1 MIAWGKNDGNPAG
14 AFPLRIAAIHQ
25 PGYLPWAG
33 YFAKM
38 MQADVFCHLDNV
50 QFTKNGWQNRNRIK
64 TARGAQ
70 WLTVPVRR
78 RHPQAIR
85 EVEIDGRTDWARRH
99 LQALRTNYGRAPFFA
114 TVFPAL
120 EEVLSRAWGRLL
132 DLNLAMI
139 DALRGLLGLAGRPAA
154 IASSLPAREEPTGRL
169 IDLCRALGADAYL
182 AGEGAIGYMDF
193 ARFHEAGIRVFLQ
206 RFRHP
211 VYPQRFGAFVP
222 QLSVI
227 DLLFACGPESG
238 RVLAGAAE
246 PPLAVTAEAPP
257 ERIEGR

>member
-1 MIAWGKNDGNPAG
+1 M
-14 AFPLRIAAIHQ
+14 RIAAIHQ

-38 MQADVFCHLDNV
+38 MQADVFCHLDTV

-64 TARGAQ
+64 TARGGQ
-70 WLTVPVRR
+70 WLTVPVRH
-78 RHPQAIR
+78 RHPQAIS
-85 EVEIDGRTDWARRH
+85 EVEIDTRTDWARKH

-114 TVFPAL
+114 TLFPAL
-120 EEVLSRAWGRLL
+120 EDVLSRPWERLL
-132 DLNLAMI
+132 ELNLALI
-139 DALRGLLGLAGRPAA
+139 DALRGLLNLENRPAVL
-154 IASSLPAREEPTGRL
+154 ASSLSARGEPTERL

-182 AGEGAIGYMDF
+182 AGAGSLDYLDF
-193 ARFHEAGIRVFLQ
+193 ARLHAAGLRVLLQ

-227 DLLFACGPESG
+227 DLLFACGAESEP
-238 RVLAGAAE
+238 VIAGATE
-246 PPLAVTAEAPP
+246 PWLEVTGDRPP
-257 ERIEGR
+257 ERMGLR

>member
-1 MIAWGKNDGNPAG
+1 MP
-14 AFPLRIAAIHQ
+14 IAAIHQ

-38 MQADVFCHLDNV
+38 SQADVFCHLDTV

-85 EVEIDGRTDWARRH
+85 EVVIDGKTDWGRRH

-120 EEVLSRAWGRLL
+120 EEVLSRAWERLL
-132 DLNLAMI
+132 DLNLALI
-139 DALRGLLGLAGRPAA
+139 EALRGLLGLAGRPAVL
-154 IASSLPAREEPTGRL
+154 ASTLCAREDPTGRL

-182 AGEGAIGYMDF
+182 AGEGALEYVDF
-193 ARFHEAGIRVFLQ
+193 VRFRDAGIRVLLQ

-211 VYPQRFGAFVP
+211 VYPQSFGAFVP
-222 QLSVI
+222 RLSVI

-246 PPLAVTAEAPP
+246 PPLAVAADSPP
-257 ERIEGR
+257 ERIEDR

>member
-1 MIAWGKNDGNPAG
+1 M
-14 AFPLRIAAIHQ
+14 RIASVHQ

-38 MQADVFCHLDNV
+38 MQAEVFCHLDTV

-64 TARGAQ
+64 TDRGGQ
-70 WLTVPVRR
+70 WLTVPVRH
-78 RHPQAIR
+78 RHPQAIA
-85 EVEIDGRTDWARRH
+85 EVEIDTRTDWARKH
-99 LQALRTNYGRAPFFA
+99 LQSLRTNYGRAPFFA

-120 EEVLSRAWGRLL
+120 EEVISRPWRRLL
-132 DLNLAMI
+132 ELNLALI
-139 DALRGLLGLAGRPAA
+139 ETLRGLLGLEGRPALL
-154 IASSLPAREEPTGRL
+154 ASSLPAREEPTERL
-169 IDLCRALGADAYL
+169 IDLCRAVGADAYL
-182 AGEGAIGYMDF
+182 AGAGALDYLDF
-193 ARFHEAGIRVFLQ
+193 ARFQDAGIRVLLQ

-238 RVLAGAAE
+238 RLIAGAAE
-246 PPLAVTAEAPP
+246 PPLEVAGDRPR
-257 ERIEGR
+257 ERIGVR